1 MCYRYLLWIPWSP
14 SKPPL
19 FNHHPVV
26 FQRSSDHLEVI
37 QWDVRIRSHR
47 PQHRKDLPT
56 RRHQKRDVHRF
67 REGPETPQKS
77 MGLEMKSHL
86 WAHRI
91 GGLNIEFVIIGNH
104 GWKPPWKPWSN
115 MCLCHFLT
123 TVGQSYK
130 DTAYPLICRPRLE
143 AAADSSSV
151 LDRLCPDKQR
161 TAKDKM

>member
-1 MCYRYLLWIPWSP
+1 MVYLLKMVIFHGYVSSP
-14 SKPPL
+14 EGSYIYHKLAPSCRFFNGRL
-19 FNHHPVV
+19 FRSSRGHPVRCSHPIS
-26 FQRSSDHLEVI
+26 QAAASQGPARH
-37 QWDVRIRSHR
+37 RIRHA
-47 PQHRKDLPT
+47 
-56 RRHQKRDVHRF
+56 DVHRF

-86 WAHRI
+86 WAHRM
-91 GGLNIEFVIIGNH
+91 GGLNIEFVIIVNH

-151 LDRLCPDKQR
+151 LDR
-161 TAKDKM
+161 